1 MALNRLP
8 ASRNKLE
15 TFPQPDQ
22 GLPMT
27 DQQNAWSTERE
38 YTAWELAGDWSWLIE
53 YEACTT
59 RQSYETVTATG
70 SGRCALRRL
79 EEGPAGLRTI
89 TRYVE
94 PETKL
99 RLRQI
104 K

>member
-1 MALNRLP
+1 M
-8 ASRNKLE
+8 
-15 TFPQPDQ
+15 
-22 GLPMT
+22 
-27 DQQNAWSTERE
+27 
-38 YTAWELAGDWSWLIE
+38 E

-99 RLRQI
+99 RLRRI